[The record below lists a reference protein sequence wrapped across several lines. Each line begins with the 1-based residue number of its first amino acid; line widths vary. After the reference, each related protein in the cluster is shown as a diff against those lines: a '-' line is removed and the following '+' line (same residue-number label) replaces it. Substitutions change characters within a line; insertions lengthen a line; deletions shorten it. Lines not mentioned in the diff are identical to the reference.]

1 MYSYHIVAELRQF
14 RGVLGMAERRIHKD
28 MPPGGNGC
36 PCPGLIR
43 RMDRFFL
50 AMMISAVLV
59 LIVASDL
66 LVNGRGLQES
76 PANVA
81 SLMPASGSLI
91 R

>member
-1 MYSYHIVAELRQF
+1 MHSYHIVAELRQF
-14 RGVLGMAERRIHKD
+14 RGVLGVVERRIHKD

-36 PCPGLIR
+36 PCLGLVP

-66 LVNGRGLQES
+66 LVNGRGLQE
-76 PANVA
+76 PLANVA
-81 SLMPASGSLI
+81 SLMPASGGLI